1 MNTKYLVAI
10 GATIL
15 VMAFLFSKENKEKI
29 TEENQDLAENSV
41 ASAQRTVPVS
51 ALSATNA
58 SSIDKT
64 PAVTLPAAEVNQ
76 VNPKVAEFFAAN
88 LKYMNKCLGATSAN
102 AAVGES
108 VAPTPDNLL
117 NQLRS
122 SLGDVVMQMDD
133 WSQTEILDQD
143 SKRKRV
149 RVDYDYVD
157 NANPTK
163 RLSMYQINSYG
174 MPEIMNL
181 TAEEVNDPNQS
192 YIDSLIEGNKV
203 MSDEKGVRAY
213 FAEGEELIYTVRNG
227 QLQNISINHADKSFN
242 CFNLDDEKSSCSCP

>member
-15 VMAFLFSKENKEKI
+15 VMAFLFSTEKKEKNAEANEEQ
-29 TEENQDLAENSV
+29 TEQSV
-41 ASAQRTVPVS
+41 APAQRAVPASDLIV
-51 ALSATNA
+51 ANA
-58 SSIDKT
+58 SSVDKT
-64 PAVTLPAAEVNQ
+64 PAITLPAAEVNP
-76 VNPKVAEFFAAN
+76 VNPKVAEFFAGN
-88 LKYMNKCLGATSAN
+88 LKYMNKCLGAISAN
-102 AAVGES
+102 AAVAES

-133 WSQTEILDQD
+133 WSQTEIVDQD

-149 RVDYDYVD
+149 RVDYDYID
-157 NANPTK
+157 GATPTK

-181 TAEEVNDPNQS
+181 TTEEVNNPNQA

-203 MSDEKGVRAY
+203 INDEKGVRAY

-227 QLQNISINHADKSFN
+227 QLQNVSINRGDKSFN

>member
-1 MNTKYLVAI
+1 
-10 GATIL
+10 
-15 VMAFLFSKENKEKI
+15 
-29 TEENQDLAENSV
+29 
-41 ASAQRTVPVS
+41 
-51 ALSATNA
+51 
-58 SSIDKT
+58 
-64 PAVTLPAAEVNQ
+64 
-76 VNPKVAEFFAAN
+76 
-88 LKYMNKCLGATSAN
+88 
-102 AAVGES
+102 
-108 VAPTPDNLL
+108 
-117 NQLRS
+117 
-122 SLGDVVMQMDD
+122 MQMDD